1 MVKKVLA
8 ARLHELGKPLQIEQV
23 DVAGPGPGE
32 VTIDMAFA
40 GVNPIDRYVA
50 AGSVGAG
57 NRLPR
62 TIGGEGSGYLDGKP
76 VLVNGEGLGVTRDG
90 TFASAV
96 TCPREAVIEAGE
108 GTDLRELAAMGVAG
122 LTAWNVVTQ
131 SAQVTERDRVL
142 VLGAGGGVGI
152 PIVSV
157 ASSTGAKVWGQVGTP
172 AKAAAVTGVGASNVL
187 VCDAAGLAEA
197 ATSLEPTVVIDAL
210 GGQFTGAALSVM
222 AAGGRLVSY
231 GASAGAEVSI
241 NLPRFYRSGQRIVG
255 YGGGRLSTE
264 QRRAGLVQALAAL
277 ADGRLRVRVDRVLPL
292 SEVNQAFALLVARSV
307 SGKLLLDVRS

>member
-1 MVKKVLA
+1 M
-8 ARLHELGKPLQIEQV
+8 
-23 DVAGPGPGE
+23 
-32 VTIDMAFA
+32 
-40 GVNPIDRYVA
+40 
-50 AGSVGAG
+50 
-57 NRLPR
+57 
-62 TIGGEGSGYLDGKP
+62 
-76 VLVNGEGLGVTRDG
+76 
-90 TFASAV
+90 
-96 TCPREAVIEAGE
+96 
-108 GTDLRELAAMGVAG
+108 
-122 LTAWNVVTQ
+122 
-131 SAQVTERDRVL
+131 
-142 VLGAGGGVGI
+142 LGAGGGVGI

-157 ASSTGAKVWGQVGTP
+157 ASSTGAEVWGQVGTP
-172 AKAAAVTGVGASNVL
+172 AKAAAVTEVGASKVL
-187 VCDAAGLAEA
+187 VCDATGLAEA

-264 QRRAGLVQALAAL
+264 QRRADLVQALAAL

-292 SEVNQAFALLVARSV
+292 SEVNEAFALLVARSV